1 MDERPVIIR
10 NPLKKFTYTQK
21 LVISALGTSSSA
33 AQLLIEDTIGIT
45 KAVVT
50 AYCIDGTGK
59 SQAVVQNSTARDPLL
74 INIRRESGENIM
86 SDPLDMFAF
95 NAEFDNNPGFAGW
108 LLYGATK
115 LTFVATHD
123 PVGTAIFPAAPIV
136 LYVALSGYKQ

>member
-1 MDERPVIIR
+1 MEERPVIIR

-33 AQLLIEDTIGIT
+33 TQLLIGETIGIT

-50 AYCIDGTGK
+50 AYCKDGAGK
-59 SQAVVQNSTARDPLL
+59 SHAIVQNSTARDPLL
-74 INIRRESGENIM
+74 INIRKESSENVM
-86 SDPLDMFAF
+86 SDPVDIFAF
-95 NAEFDNNPGFAGW
+95 NAEFENNPGFAGW
-108 LLYGATK
+108 LLHGATK